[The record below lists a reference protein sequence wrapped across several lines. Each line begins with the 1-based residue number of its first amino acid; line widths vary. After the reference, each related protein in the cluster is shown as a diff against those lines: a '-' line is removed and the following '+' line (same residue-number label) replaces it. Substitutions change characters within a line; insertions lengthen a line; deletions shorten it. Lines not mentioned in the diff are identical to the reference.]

1 MNTNMKMAIRRTHL
15 SNLLLAAVLTLA
27 ANGALA
33 ETAEALEDGFK
44 DPTKNPLGCRDVGY
58 QYQLNVLNILPSAVG
73 DRQSLYFIYN
83 RLSQSVNLF
92 QMLSDNSTRS
102 TYLNHV
108 IRPQQWAVLSTS
120 EKDLKYICT
129 VAGAKSRYGKIVN
142 CSESVKVCEYARVK
156 FGLNNRGNYW
166 VVNSTTRGSAVGDVV
181 RYGIIPR

>member
-1 MNTNMKMAIRRTHL
+1 MNHANQLTFVPKLVVTL
-15 SNLLLAAVLTLA
+15 SLVLTTSLS
-27 ANGALA
+27 LA
-33 ETAEALEDGFK
+33 ESAEAYENQSK
-44 DPTKNPLGCRDVGY
+44 DPTKSPLGCKDVGY
-58 QYQLNVLNILPSAVG
+58 QFQLNVLNILPEVEG

-83 RLSQSVNLF
+83 RLSTPINLF
-92 QMLSDNSTRS
+92 QMLKDDSTRS

-120 EKDLKYICT
+120 EKELKYICT
-129 VAGAKSRYGKIVN
+129 IEGKKTRYGKVIN
-142 CSESVKVCEYARVK
+142 CSESLKVCEYARVK